1 MKNKVKNKIKS
12 KKEKALWIR
21 RVISLTIVAILIFFL
36 FFLFFKGF
44 IWSKNKFFKNN
55 SIFEIQ
61 HIHYESS
68 GNLSE
73 NFIREQLTSIGVTNG
88 ANLFSFSFN
97 QIEEKISSLS
107 YVKNLSLTRDLPNV
121 LRIKI
126 YERIGIATLDRTNRK
141 GIMLEI
147 DEDAHVF
154 NAGLESHRLLPQIV
168 GYKGL
173 ISKENRIY
181 DNDINLALNLIAICE
196 ESDYLSKHL
205 KISRIDIRNKD
216 FILLRLFNDIQIKLP
231 RTQIKKKLQDICST
245 MIISQGRGQK
255 VRVIDA
261 IGSNIIIRK

>member
-97 QIEEKISSLS
+97 QIEEKI
-107 YVKNLSLTRDLPNV
+107 
-121 LRIKI
+121 
-126 YERIGIATLDRTNRK
+126 
-141 GIMLEI
+141 
-147 DEDAHVF
+147 
-154 NAGLESHRLLPQIV
+154 
-168 GYKGL
+168 
-173 ISKENRIY
+173 
-181 DNDINLALNLIAICE
+181 
-196 ESDYLSKHL
+196 
-205 KISRIDIRNKD
+205 
-216 FILLRLFNDIQIKLP
+216 
-231 RTQIKKKLQDICST
+231 
-245 MIISQGRGQK
+245 
-255 VRVIDA
+255 
-261 IGSNIIIRK
+261 